1 MAEPIHGPDEREER
15 GMSYAD
21 SLLSTGERIELRE
34 RQHWF
39 ILVWAGRWAIFAVIG
54 ALIVLFLANG
64 LDPDGISGTIRSLA
78 SLIFVVLL
86 VGGIASFVW
95 EALRYRHQEYVITNR
110 RVMQVGGVINKHS
123 TDSSL
128 EKINDAALS
137 QSLFGRMFGF
147 GDLDVLT
154 ASESGIERFRM
165 IQDPIG
171 FKRAMLDAKHEYEVD
186 MSRGPGAGEPATARG
201 ARSAAGARPGT
212 RLGRDILGQRPA
224 AGPGR
229 TASGHAASPG
239 RAKNVA
245 RRGDPHAGEPRR
257 PPGSWR
263 DQPRGLRAQE
273 GRPARA
279 HLMTESRES

>member
-1 MAEPIHGPDEREER
+1 
-15 GMSYAD
+15 MSYAD

-39 ILVWAGRWAIFAVIG
+39 ILVWAGRWAIVAVIG
-54 ALIVLFLANG
+54 ALIVGFLGNG
-64 LDPDGISGTIRSLA
+64 LDPDGVSGTIRTLA

-110 RVMQVGGVINKHS
+110 RVMQVGGVVNKHS

-128 EKINDAALS
+128 EKINDATLS

-147 GDLDVLT
+147 GDLDILT
-154 ASESGIERFRM
+154 ASEAGIDRMRM

-186 MSRGPGAGEPATARG
+186 MSRGPVPVSPPLRATPEAPPERGPEPVSDETSSVSVPPAAPAETPPAMPQSPAEPKMSPDEVTRTLASLADLRDRG
-201 ARSAAGARPGT
+201 AISPEDYELKKADL
-212 RLGRDILGQRPA
+212 LGRI
-224 AGPGR
+224 
-229 TASGHAASPG
+229 
-239 RAKNVA
+239 
-245 RRGDPHAGEPRR
+245 
-257 PPGSWR
+257 
-263 DQPRGLRAQE
+263 
-273 GRPARA
+273 
-279 HLMTESRES
+279 